1 MKQTAVIILLHT
13 IALHIMSAQDVKNIF
28 GLYTVNAEC
37 YITQMNDMEDYIEKH
52 TYDINIEKNDK
63 DDSDIKFFLP
73 EHSIN
78 SYIKCL
84 TTIDNKFD
92 IISQKITTQQYYDVH
107 IRGNGTIVGDS
118 VFMNYII
125 SSANVQG
132 ILNCDCKGIR
142 ATDTVPQSKNEYLI
156 YTYEQTVVIETDCN
170 KVNELSIYNSSG
182 NIVMSTE
189 FYKAITLD
197 KAIFAAG
204 VYVFRISNS
213 DETITRKTAIK

>member
-1 MKQTAVIILLHT
+1 MT
-13 IALHIMSAQDVKNIF
+13 
-28 GLYTVNAEC
+28 
-37 YITQMNDMEDYIEKH
+37 
-52 TYDINIEKNDK
+52 
-63 DDSDIKFFLP
+63 
-73 EHSIN
+73 
-78 SYIKCL
+78 
-84 TTIDNKFD
+84 
-92 IISQKITTQQYYDVH
+92 
-107 IRGNGTIVGDS
+107 
-118 VFMNYII
+118 
-125 SSANVQG
+125 QG
-132 ILNCDCKGIR
+132 ILNCDCKGIK

-156 YTYEQTVVIETDCN
+156 YTDTQTVVIETDCN